1 MAFDTVP
8 ISTLIQ
14 HYTSSEATYLQN
26 GRVLITPVNRME
38 LFSLPVRLD
47 ARLDVEARVET
58 EPGADGEPPL
68 PAWAELRGPYSQD
81 LADWIAGELG
91 IPAERQVW
99 HEGKN

>member
-1 MAFDTVP
+1 M
-8 ISTLIQ
+8 
-14 HYTSSEATYLQN
+14 
-26 GRVLITPVNRME
+26 
-38 LFSLPVRLD
+38 
-47 ARLDVEARVET
+47 EARVET
-58 EPGADGEPPL
+58 EPGADGETPI